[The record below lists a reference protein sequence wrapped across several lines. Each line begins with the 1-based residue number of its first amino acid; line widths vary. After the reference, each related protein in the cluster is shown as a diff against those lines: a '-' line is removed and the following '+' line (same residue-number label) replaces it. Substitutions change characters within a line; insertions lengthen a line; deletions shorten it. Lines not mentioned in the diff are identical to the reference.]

1 MRILG
6 SAIDYQEKYEIKD
19 FYFYTNDLSLKMIAT
34 IFLKPYQILSV
45 NEDNED
51 SYSGYLEI

>member
-6 SAIDYQEKYEIKD
+6 SAIDYQEKYKIKD

-34 IFLKPYQILSV
+34 IFLKPCQILSV

>member
-6 SAIDYQEKYEIKD
+6 SAIDYQEKHKIED
-19 FYFYTNDLSLKMIAT
+19 FCFYTNDLSLKMIAT

-45 NEDNED
+45 NENNED
-51 SYSGYLEI
+51 DYSGYLEI

>member
-6 SAIDYQEKYEIKD
+6 SAIDYQEKYKIED
-19 FYFYTNDLSLKMIAT
+19 FCFYTNDLSLKMIAT

-45 NEDNED
+45 NENNED
-51 SYSGYLEI
+51 DYSGYLEI